1 MLEPLANVLSMIMWP
16 FYDLT
21 HNWWVTILLFTV
33 VIKIILMPLSLWVQK
48 NSIRMVEIMPD
59 LNRIKV
65 RYFGDSEAIGE
76 KQNALYKEK
85 HYHPM
90 LSLIPLAVQVLIL
103 FGLVDVIHM
112 ITDNGAPGTEFLGMV
127 PYEDGGASWAMPA
140 LAGLSAVA
148 LGFAQNRINP
158 LQKEQSRAEK
168 NTTNGL
174 SIALSLFLGVFV
186 AAGMAFYWICSNLT
200 AIIVQW
206 VCNIAI
212 NPKKYI
218 DYPELEESRRDLEA
232 LNSLDSAKSK
242 WWKPNPLLKR
252 EKEDYKRFFSIMN
265 KHIVFYSEGSGF
277 YKYFRGAIEYLLA
290 HSDIYIHYVT
300 NDPDDQ
306 IFKIAQDEP
315 RIFPY
320 YISEKRA
327 ITLFMKMDAD
337 VVVTTLGDL
346 DNFYI
351 KRSYVRDDIEY
362 VYMFHHTTSMDMTS
376 TVGEYDNYDT
386 LLCTGPHQIE
396 EMRQIEQF
404 RGIKS
409 KNLVGVGY
417 DLIDREIAD
426 YEGRISKMGGVS
438 GERPTVLL
446 APSWQE
452 DNLLD
457 SCVDDLIQSVL
468 GKGYK
473 VVVRPHPEYTKRYR
487 ARWDALQQ
495 RYSHVS
501 EDELYFEKD
510 FSSNDTILLAD
521 VLVTDWSSVFCEFS
535 FATLKPSVF
544 IDTTPKVRNPNW
556 RDYGIDSTD
565 ISLRN
570 RVGKSIAPG
579 DVREQFPS
587 VVKDMVENKE
597 RWRDQIEEIREG
609 FFFNL
614 GSGGDAAGEYL
625 LETVLEHQ
633 DKNDAKAAGDGPDDG
648 PRHDDAANKAA

>member
-16 FYDLT
+16 LYDLT
-21 HNWWVTILLFTV
+21 QNWWATILLFTI

-85 HYHPM
+85 RYHPM

-127 PYEDGGASWAMPA
+127 PYEDGGISWIMPL

-186 AAGMAFYWICSNLT
+186 AAGMAFYWICSNVT
-200 AIIVQW
+200 AIVVQW
-206 VCNIAI
+206 LCNLII

-218 DYPELEESRRDLEA
+218 DYAELEESNRDLET
-232 LNSLDSAKSK
+232 LNSLQGAKSK
-242 WWKPNPLLKR
+242 WWKPNPLVKR
-252 EKEDYKRFFSIMN
+252 EKEDYKRFFSIMD

-300 NDPDDQ
+300 NDPNDQ
-306 IFKIAQDEP
+306 IFKIAQEEP

-351 KRSYVRDDIEY
+351 KKSYVRDDIEY

-396 EMRQIEQF
+396 EMRQIEDI
-404 RGIKS
+404 RGIKR
-409 KNLVGVGY
+409 KNLVGAGY

-426 YEGRISKMGGVS
+426 YENRISRLQNS
-438 GERPTVLL
+438 GQRPTILL

-468 GKGYK
+468 GKGYR

-487 ARWDALQQ
+487 ARWDALKK
-495 RYSHVS
+495 RYADVS
-501 EDELYFEKD
+501 ENELYFEKD

-570 RVGKSIAPG
+570 QVGKSIAPG
-579 DVREQFPS
+579 DVRKQFPS

-597 RWRDQIEEIREG
+597 RWHDQIEEIREG

-614 GSGGDAAGEYL
+614 GGGGDAAGEYL

-633 DKNDAKAAGDGPDDG
+633 AKNDAEAAGDGPDNG
-648 PRHDDAANKAA
+648 PRHDDAASKAA

>member
-1 MLEPLANVLSMIMWP
+1 MLEPLANILSMIMWP

-21 HNWWVTILLFTV
+21 QNWWVTILLFTV
-33 VIKIILMPLSLWVQK
+33 VIKVILMPLSLWVQK

-65 RYFGDSEAIGE
+65 RYFGDNEAIGE

-112 ITDNGAPGTEFLGMV
+112 ITDNNAPGTEFLGMV
-127 PYEDGGASWAMPA
+127 PYEDGGASWVMPV

-186 AAGMAFYWICSNLT
+186 ATGMAFYWICSNIM

-206 VCNIAI
+206 LCNLVID
-212 NPKKYI
+212 PKKYI
-218 DYPELEESRRDLEA
+218 DYAELEESNRDLEA
-232 LNSLDSAKSK
+232 LNSLESAKSK

-277 YKYFRGAIEYLLA
+277 YKYFRGAIEYLLS
-290 HSDIYIHYVT
+290 HSDIYVHYVT
-300 NDPDDQ
+300 NDPNDQ
-306 IFKIAQDEP
+306 IFDIAQSEP

-351 KRSYVRDDIEY
+351 KKSYVRDDIEY

-396 EMRQIEQF
+396 EMRQIEEI
-404 RGIKS
+404 RGIKK
-409 KNLVGVGY
+409 KNLVATGY

-426 YEGRISKMGGVS
+426 YDSRISKMAS
-438 GERPTVLL
+438 NSRPTILL

-468 GKGYK
+468 DKGYRI
-473 VVVRPHPEYTKRYR
+473 VVRPHPEYTKRYR
-487 ARWDALQQ
+487 ARWDALQK
-495 RYSHVS
+495 RYSDRS
-501 EDELYFEKD
+501 EEELYFEKD

-535 FATLKPSVF
+535 FSTLKPSVF

-556 RDYGIDSTD
+556 RDYGLDSTD

-570 RVGKSIAPG
+570 RVGKSIAPA
-579 DVREQFPS
+579 DVKDQFP
-587 VVKDMVENKE
+587 VIVKDMVENKG
-597 RWRDQIEEIREG
+597 RWRGQIEEIRSG

-625 LETVLEHQ
+625 LEAVLAHQ
-633 DKNDAKAAGDGPDDG
+633 EKKREDASGNGRGSKPQQDDGKAA
-648 PRHDDAANKAA
+648 

>member
-21 HNWWVTILLFTV
+21 QNWWVTILLFTI
-33 VIKIILMPLSLWVQK
+33 VIKVILMPLSLWVQK
-48 NSIRMVEIMPD
+48 NCIRMVEIMPEA
-59 LNRIKV
+59 NRIKV

-90 LSLIPLAVQVLIL
+90 LSLIPLAVQVIIL

-127 PYEDGGASWAMPA
+127 PFEDGGISWVMPL

-186 AAGMAFYWICSNLT
+186 AAGMAFYWICSNVT

-206 VCNIAI
+206 LCNVII
-212 NPKKYI
+212 NPRKYI
-218 DYPELEESRRDLEA
+218 DYAALEESNRDLEA
-232 LNSLDSAKSK
+232 LNSLESAKSK

-252 EKEDYKRFFSIMN
+252 EKQDYKRFFSIMD

-277 YKYFRGAIEYLLA
+277 YKYFRGAIEYLLT

-306 IFKIAQDEP
+306 IFKIAESEP

-396 EMRQIEQF
+396 EMRQIEEI
-404 RGIKS
+404 RGIKR
-409 KNLVGVGY
+409 KNLVGAGY

-426 YEGRISKMGGVS
+426 YDNRISKIGGQ
-438 GERPTVLL
+438 GEKPTILL

-457 SCVDDLIQSVL
+457 CCVDDLIQSVL
-468 GKGYK
+468 DKGYRI
-473 VVVRPHPEYTKRYR
+473 VVRPHPEYTKRYR
-487 ARWDALQQ
+487 ARWDALKQ
-495 RYSHVS
+495 RYADRS
-501 EDELYFEKD
+501 EEELYFEKD

-535 FATLKPSVF
+535 FATLKPSIF

-556 RDYGIDSTD
+556 RDYGLDSTD

-570 RVGKSIAPG
+570 RVGKSIAPA
-579 DVREQFPS
+579 DVREQFPV
-587 VVKDMVENKE
+587 VVKDMVENKG
-597 RWRDQIEEIREG
+597 RWRGQIEEIRNG

-625 LETVLEHQ
+625 LETVLVHQ
-633 DKNDAKAAGDGPDDG
+633 EEKREDTSNNRRNDKPQQDDGKAA
-648 PRHDDAANKAA
+648 